1 MALTFKSG
9 EHANFIK
16 LAKQL
21 KNTPFDG
28 LPLDALSFLKQA
40 TRIEMDDT
48 QENMIAFRNDTV
60 IFTCSVSE
68 LKQQSELLSA

>member
-40 TRIEMDDT
+40 THT
-48 QENMIAFRNDTV
+48 HRNGRHSRKYDC
-60 IFTCSVSE
+60 FP
-68 LKQQSELLSA
+68 Q